1 MKTHKDLLV
10 WQKAIDFVT
19 EIYKFTSDFT
29 SHEMYRLTSQLRR
42 ASISIPSN
50 IAEGAARNS
59 DKEFVRFL
67 YIARASASEAE
78 TQLIISHEIGYIH
91 KNTLDQEVEKLHTLQ
106 KQLNQ
111 FNWGIY
117 NYMLFLNK
125 SKSTEKWFFKLK
137 IILEQLRLIR

>member
-29 SHEMYRLTSQLRR
+29 SHEMYGLTSQLRR

-50 IAEGAARNS
+50 MAEGAARNS

-78 TQLIISHEIGYIH
+78 TQLIISENLGYLPTNTSTLKEGLLSISKMLTALIH
-91 KNTLDQEVEKLHTLQ
+91 K
-106 KQLNQ
+106 
-111 FNWGIY
+111 I
-117 NYMLFLNK
+117 NK
-125 SKSTEKWFFKLK
+125 R
-137 IILEQLRLIR
+137 ING